1 MLPGKSGKMKDV
13 VFENIFLDETV
24 LVTGHTGFIGGW
36 LTTWLIY
43 LGAKVVGVS
52 LEPSTKPSLYELNGL
67 KNHIIDY
74 KKDIRNY
81 AEIESIIKEHKPKF
95 IFHLAAQPLVLK
107 SYIEPLET
115 FSTNVMGTVNI
126 LEIIRKLNSTSV
138 FINFTSDKCYE
149 NKEIGHAHNEND
161 KLGGHDPYSASKAS
175 SEIITNSFRQSFF
188 ENQKNHVCVST
199 IRAGNVIGGG
209 DWAENR
215 LIPDCIRHF
224 NKNQNI
230 VIRNPEAIRPW
241 QHVFEPISGIL
252 LLAYTMTKN
261 PEEFN
266 ESWNLGPNSTNIT
279 VKEVVEKIIRKCGK
293 GSWEE
298 FDDDSS
304 ELHESN
310 ILKLDSSKIQ
320 NKLNW
325 IQCLTLDEAID
336 YTVQWYKKFTEKN
349 DNMFNFSIEQIKNY
363 LTKANSLNVQ
373 WIEKHNV

>member
-1 MLPGKSGKMKDV
+1 MPPGKYGKMKDV

-52 LEPSTKPSLYELNGL
+52 LEPSTKPSLYELNDL

-149 NKEIGHAHNEND
+149 NKEMGHAHDEND

-188 ENQKNHVCVST
+188 ENKENQVSVST

-209 DWAENR
+209 DWAKNR
-215 LIPDCIRHF
+215 LIPDCVRHF
-224 NKNQNI
+224 NKKQKI
-230 VIRNPEAIRPW
+230 IIRNPKAIRPW

-252 LLAYTMTKN
+252 LLAYRMKKD
-261 PEEFN
+261 PRKFN
-266 ESWNLGPNSTNIT
+266 EPWNIGPNFTNIT
-279 VKEVVEKIIRKCGK
+279 VREVVEKVIKKWGS
-293 GSWEE
+293 GSWEVFQE
-298 FDDDSS
+298 QDTNF
-304 ELHESN
+304 HEAN
-310 ILKLDSSKIQ
+310 ILKLNSSKIQ

-325 IQCLTLDEAID
+325 VQCLTIDEAID
-336 YTVQWYKKFTEKN
+336 YTIQWYKEFTEKSN
-349 DNMFNFSIEQIKNY
+349 NMFDFSIKQIESY
-363 LTKANSLNVQ
+363 LTKANLLNVK
-373 WIEKHNV
+373 WIKKQNE